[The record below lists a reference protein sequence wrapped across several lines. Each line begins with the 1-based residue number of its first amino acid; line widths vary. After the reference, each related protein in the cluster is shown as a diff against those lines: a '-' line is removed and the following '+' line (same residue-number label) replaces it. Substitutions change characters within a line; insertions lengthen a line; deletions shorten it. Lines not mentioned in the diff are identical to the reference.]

1 MFFNLLAVQID
12 SLAAVYS
19 KSYVTGPTHNW
30 ERLKFSKNRLFCTTH
45 ATLNSPG
52 YISFDPDSLSMTH
65 HYETQLSSNGYGYDL
80 EIKNDTVLIA
90 NEDFSLGDHFLW
102 YDLNNQ
108 LNLNVHIDSLNDGQ
122 FGSFD
127 GDKYTVYHSSTID
140 FSDYNNICESK
151 SYVPFTPGVFEL
163 KIGLK
168 KPIAQETQS
177 VDEMPRMIAIESV
190 DHFIVACNNV
200 MHDPLFKNKIHS
212 IYIDL
217 VGRQLPPQPS
227 NNIILTRVIQVD
239 GIRIEYHLCR

>member
-1 MFFNLLAVQID
+1 MVAIR
-12 SLAAVYS
+12 S
-19 KSYVTGPTHNW
+19 KSFETGITHNW
-30 ERLKFSKNRLFCTTH
+30 ERLKFSNNRLFCTTH

-108 LNLNVHIDSLNDGQ
+108 VNLNVQIDSLNDGQ

-127 GDKYTVYHSSTID
+127 GNKYTVFHSNTID
-140 FSDYNNICESK
+140 FSNYNNICESK
-151 SYVPFTPGVFEL
+151 SYVPFSPSDFEL
-163 KIGLK
+163 KTGIK
-168 KPIAQETQS
+168 KPIAQETRS
-177 VDEMPRMIAIESV
+177 VDDMPRMITIEPV
-190 DHFIVACNNV
+190 DHFIITCDNLV
-200 MHDPLFKNKIHS
+200 HDPLFKNKILS
-212 IYIDL
+212 IYLDL

-227 NNIILTRVIQVD
+227 SNIILTRVIQVD
-239 GIRIEYHLCR
+239 GIQLEYHLCR